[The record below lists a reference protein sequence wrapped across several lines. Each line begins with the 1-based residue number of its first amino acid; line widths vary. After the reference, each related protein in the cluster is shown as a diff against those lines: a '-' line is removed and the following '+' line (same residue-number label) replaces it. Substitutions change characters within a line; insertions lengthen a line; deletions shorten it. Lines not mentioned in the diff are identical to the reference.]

1 MEKNVTYRKI
11 NGEQSLVPC
20 RIEQKFSDKVWERI
34 WSNAKV
40 QGLPSEFSSFVW
52 RMIHDLLP
60 TKQRL
65 FRLQITGTPSD
76 LCTHCSKDKTEDLV
90 HALFECDFNGGSGP
104 FLLNILKDVSTTL
117 HPQQLLLLDL
127 DLADERRLPVVYSI
141 SCVLSCIWRHR
152 LEKKSIDT
160 HKVRATMEA
169 SINILRKSR
178 FRKSAEM
185 VDRWL
190 EKI

>member
-1 MEKNVTYRKI
+1 MTK
-11 NGEQSLVPC
+11 PAAC
-20 RIEQKFSDKVWERI
+20 
-34 WSNAKV
+34 SNNLEPHHT
-40 QGLPSEFSSFVW
+40 Q
-52 RMIHDLLP
+52 
-60 TKQRL
+60 
-65 FRLQITGTPSD
+65 LQAQLQTPSD

-90 HALFECDFNGGSGP
+90 HALFECDFNGCSGP
-104 FLLNILKDVSTTL
+104 FLLNILKDVSTSL

-190 EKI
+190 EKIQSKNKLCSLT